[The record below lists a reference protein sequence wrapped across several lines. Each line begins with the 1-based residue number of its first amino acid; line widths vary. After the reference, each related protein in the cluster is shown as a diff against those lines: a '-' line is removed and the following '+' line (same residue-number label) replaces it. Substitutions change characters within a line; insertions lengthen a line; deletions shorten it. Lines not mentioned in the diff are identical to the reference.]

1 MTELAPVVLIEPF
14 SNTKA
19 GSAGV
24 VIPNTQMKIASDWC
38 ALVI

>member
-14 SNTKA
+14 SNTKG

-24 VIPNTQMKIASDWC
+24 VIPNTEMKIVSDWYEL
-38 ALVI
+38 AV